1 MPIRTLLYAPGN
13 EPRKVS
19 KVGSFGA
26 DAAILDLEDAVAVDQ
41 KVAARQAVRQAIS
54 AVGETGTRVYVRV
67 NPTGEKT
74 DFSINVGLA
83 DIEEVVCVGLG
94 GLVVPK
100 VESAEEME
108 DVERVLAAR
117 ERALGLE
124 PGSVEVVPIIETAL
138 GLWRAYDIARSN
150 PRIKSLHFGAGDFTR
165 DVSID
170 WTRDEAEL
178 AYARS
183 RLVVISRAAGI
194 DPPTDSVWVRLDD
207 EDGFVESAQRARRMG
222 FQGKSCI
229 HPRQVPL
236 ANRVFSYVSPEE
248 LAQARKI
255 VEAFAQAQA
264 AGSASIRV
272 DGQFVDYPLVENARR
287 VIELHA
293 GAQETGQEAE
303 G

>member
-1 MPIRTLLYAPGN
+1 MAIRTLLYTPGN

-41 KVAARQAVRQAIS
+41 KVAARDAVRQAIP
-54 AVGETGTRVYVRV
+54 AVGETGTRVYVRI

-74 DFSINVGLA
+74 DFSLNVGLA
-83 DIEEVVCVGLG
+83 DIEVVVCAGLG

-117 ERALGLE
+117 EKALGLE

-138 GLWRAYDIARSN
+138 GLWRAYEIARSN

-207 EDGFVESAQRARRMG
+207 EEGFVESARRARRMG

-293 GAQETGQEAE
+293 GAQEAAQEVE

>member
-1 MPIRTLLYAPGN
+1 MAIRTLLYAPGN
-13 EPRKVS
+13 DARKVS
-19 KVGSFGA
+19 KVGTFGA
-26 DAAILDLEDAVAVDQ
+26 DAAILDLEDAVAIDQ
-41 KVAARQAVRQAIS
+41 KVAAREAVRLAIPT
-54 AVGETGTRVYVRV
+54 VKGTGTRVYVRV

-74 DFSINVGLA
+74 DFSLSIGLA
-83 DIEEVVCVGLG
+83 DIEAVVCAELD

-100 VESAEEME
+100 VESAEEMVE
-108 DVERVLAAR
+108 VERVLAGR
-117 ERALGLE
+117 EKALGME
-124 PGSVEVVPIIETAL
+124 EGSVEVVPIIETAL
-138 GLWRAYDIARSN
+138 GLWRAYEIACSN
-150 PRIKSLHFGAGDFTR
+150 PRVKSLHFGAGDFTR
-165 DVSID
+165 DVKID

-194 DPPTDSVWVRLDD
+194 NPPTDSVWVRLDD
-207 EDGFVESAQRARRMG
+207 EEGFICSANQAKRMG

-229 HPRQVPL
+229 HPKQVPL
-236 ANRVFSYVSPEE
+236 ANRAFSYVSPED

-272 DGQFVDYPLVENARR
+272 DGQFVDYPLVENAKR

-293 GAQETGQEAE
+293 GAQEGEV
-303 G
+303 

>member
-1 MPIRTLLYAPGN
+1 MAIRTLLYAPGN

-19 KVGSFGA
+19 KVGAFGA
-26 DAAILDLEDAVAVDQ
+26 DAAILDLEDAVPVDR
-41 KVAARQAVRQAIS
+41 KVAARESVRQAIP
-54 AVGETGTRVYVRV
+54 AVKETGTRVYVRV
-67 NPTGEKT
+67 NPTGQKT
-74 DFSINVGLA
+74 DFSLNVGLA
-83 DIEEVVCVGLG
+83 DIEGVLCPELS

-108 DVERVLAAR
+108 DIERVVAGR
-117 ERALGLE
+117 EKALGLE
-124 PGSVEVVPIIETAL
+124 PGRVEVVPIIETAL
-138 GLWRAYDIARSN
+138 GLWRAYDIARGSS
-150 PRIKSLHFGAGDFTR
+150 RIKSLHFGAGDFTR
-165 DVSID
+165 DVGID

-183 RLVVISRAAGI
+183 RLVVVSRAAGI
-194 DPPTDSVWVRLDD
+194 SPPTDSVWVRLDD
-207 EDGFVESAQRARRMG
+207 EEGFVESAQRARRMG

-229 HPRQVPL
+229 HPKQVPL

-248 LAQARKI
+248 LAQATRI

-264 AGSASIRV
+264 SGSASIRV
-272 DGQFVDYPLVENARR
+272 DGQFVDYPLVENAKR

-293 GAQETGQEAE
+293 GVQEGE

>member
-1 MPIRTLLYAPGN
+1 MAIRTLLYAPGN
-13 EPRKVS
+13 EARKVS
-19 KVGSFGA
+19 KVGTFGA
-26 DAAILDLEDAVAVDQ
+26 DAAILDLEDAVQVDQ
-41 KVAARQAVRQAIS
+41 KVAARDAVRR
-54 AVGETGTRVYVRV
+54 AVPMVKETGTRVYVRV

-74 DFSINVGLA
+74 DFSLNVGFD
-83 DIEEVVCVGLG
+83 DIEGVLCAELD

-108 DVERVLAAR
+108 GVEKVLSGR
-117 ERALGLE
+117 EKALGLE
-124 PGSVEVVPIIETAL
+124 QGRVEVVPIIETAL
-138 GLWRAYDIARSN
+138 GLWRAYEIACSN
-150 PRIKSLHFGAGDFTR
+150 PRVKSLHFGAGDFTR

-194 DPPTDSVWVRLDD
+194 SPPTDSVWVRLDD
-207 EDGFVESAQRARRMG
+207 EEGFVESAQQARRMG

-229 HPRQVPL
+229 HPKQVPL

-248 LAQARKI
+248 LAQARRV

-264 AGSASIRV
+264 GGSASIRV
-272 DGQFVDYPLVENARR
+272 DGQFVDYPLVESAKR
-287 VIELHA
+287 VIALHA
-293 GAQETGQEAE
+293 SGREEE

>member
-1 MPIRTLLYAPGN
+1 MAIRTLLYAPGN

-19 KVGSFGA
+19 KVGTCGA

-41 KVAARQAVRQAIS
+41 KVAARDAVRQAIP
-54 AVGETGTRVYVRV
+54 AVRETGTQVYVRI
-67 NPTGEKT
+67 NPTAEKT
-74 DFSINVGLA
+74 DFSLNVGLA
-83 DIEEVVCVGLG
+83 DIEEVLCAELG

-100 VESAEEME
+100 VESAEEMD

-138 GLWRAYDIARSN
+138 GLWRAYEIARSS

-170 WTRDEAEL
+170 WSRDEAEL

-248 LAQARKI
+248 LAQARRI

-264 AGSASIRV
+264 GGSASIRV

-293 GAQETGQEAE
+293 GAQEGE

>member
-1 MPIRTLLYAPGN
+1 MAIRTLLYAPGN

-19 KVGSFGA
+19 KVGTFGA

-41 KVAARQAVRQAIS
+41 KVAARAAVRQAIPS
-54 AVGETGTRVYVRV
+54 VRETGTRVYVRV

-74 DFSINVGLA
+74 DFSLNVGLA
-83 DIEEVVCVGLG
+83 DIEEVLCAELG

-100 VESAEEME
+100 VESAEEMD

-138 GLWRAYDIARSN
+138 GLWRAYEIARSS

-170 WTRDEAEL
+170 WSRDEAEL

-194 DPPTDSVWVRLDD
+194 APPTDSVWVRLDD

-248 LAQARKI
+248 LAQARRI

-264 AGSASIRV
+264 GGSASIRV
-272 DGQFVDYPLVENARR
+272 DGQFVDYPLVESARR

-293 GAQETGQEAE
+293 GAQEGE